1 MNKGKLHALDC
12 GGLVE
17 ERRKGTGASL
27 QSPWVPVSGERGKR
41 GKRERERE
49 KLGRRVS
56 GAERARIG
64 CLLGETEG
72 QALQSPA
79 AEFLSAFSSFSFFLF
94 VHTRC

>member
-49 KLGRRVS
+49 TGKAGERS
-56 GAERARIG
+56 GTR
-64 CLLGETEG
+64 TNW
-72 QALQSPA
+72 
-79 AEFLSAFSSFSFFLF
+79 LSS
-94 VHTRC
+94 RGD